1 MSRTVSRACGGTWI
15 KYISGNENAELA
27 GKEADDEEGMEGA
40 TGKVHKDMEGLVI
53 EDVKGLVVM
62 SANVISESLISIG
75 LSHGLVYNKFDA
87 ALRHGWIRLQY
98 GRAHART
105 LQKSDSGGLAQ
116 VTNAPWM
123 SAPAGA
129 LCMLFAI
136 FSAHTYSLLGLCCQ
150 MLHANSYTELWSKTV
165 SPKTAWMPNTACF
178 TFTWLC
184 CAMYTIIIR
193 DMLRSLLLAIGMAE
207 AWTSKESVCAMMGD
221 YAKGGRFFQLLALE
235 RRPKF
240 GDEINISKLL
250 VLISYFHGC
259 YQVHLRFL
267 QVHFD
272 APKFFHSLVWNKLP
286 MLLWCFTIA
295 GLVGAGLMIAGFLT
309 FGEHSESLLLNNY
322 HSNDQLATW
331 ARLATLVSILCRQE
345 FATVSIFHPPSATRS
360 SSGDRQ
366 TVKVEGVHFY
376 SCLPPLPRLLRAPC
390 SPPSD
395 GSLLRWLSLT
405 DNRTFWRLIVAT
417 CENMLQVLER
427 LGIIASLSGSILG
440 ACIIFVFPPLIH
452 MGCLDKKRKEGAKL
466 SLKEERMYVTS
477 YITLILGLLF
487 GLFGV
492 VVSLASR

>member
-1 MSRTVSRACGGTWI
+1 
-15 KYISGNENAELA
+15 
-27 GKEADDEEGMEGA
+27 
-40 TGKVHKDMEGLVI
+40 
-53 EDVKGLVVM
+53 
-62 SANVISESLISIG
+62 
-75 LSHGLVYNKFDA
+75 
-87 ALRHGWIRLQY
+87 
-98 GRAHART
+98 
-105 LQKSDSGGLAQ
+105 
-116 VTNAPWM
+116 
-123 SAPAGA
+123 
-129 LCMLFAI
+129 
-136 FSAHTYSLLGLCCQ
+136 

-207 AWTSKESVCAMMGD
+207 AWTSKESVCAMMVLLLLPLCLLRSLSSLAYTSFFGMLGCLYTTGFAIYRHVKGD

-259 YQVHLRFL
+259 YQVH
-267 QVHFD
+267 FD
-272 APKFFHSLVWNKLP
+272 APKFFHSLSPSTLRRFNVLTYSS
-286 MLLWCFTIA
+286 FTIA

-331 ARLATLVSILCRQE
+331 ARLATLVSILCSYPLFFGG
-345 FATVSIFHPPSATRS
+345 FASGIIELTADILRS
-360 SSGDRQ
+360 SDRQ

-405 DNRTFWRLIVAT
+405 DNRTFWRL
-417 CENMLQVLER
+417 
-427 LGIIASLSGSILG
+427 
-440 ACIIFVFPPLIH
+440 
-452 MGCLDKKRKEGAKL
+452 
-466 SLKEERMYVTS
+466 
-477 YITLILGLLF
+477 
-487 GLFGV
+487 
-492 VVSLASR
+492 